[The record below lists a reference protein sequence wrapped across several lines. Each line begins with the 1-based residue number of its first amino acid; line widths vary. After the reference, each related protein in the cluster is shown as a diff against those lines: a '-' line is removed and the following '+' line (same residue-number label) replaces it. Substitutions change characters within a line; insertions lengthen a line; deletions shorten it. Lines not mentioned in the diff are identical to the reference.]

1 MVGLLHFFAAGSLPA
16 QSLPDEQNPDQEIS
30 TLPERLSA
38 MHRRIGDRVL
48 DLSDRID
55 NFFGDTRLDEEAGKT
70 RYRVRTELRLLE
82 GGESEFRTRIRG
94 HAVLPNTRERL
105 GLFLES
111 FRSDFLTD
119 LGDLLGEPAQEE
131 EQQSLLPEEDVSGLR
146 AALFSSDRGHLS
158 LDGGVK
164 LSSDPQ
170 ARVRLRWREDHELGD
185 TWSLRFIQSL
195 EYRGEIGYGERT
207 QLRFERAFD
216 QRLLRLA
223 IEGVWFERQDL
234 EALLVTSY
242 FLPLDDR
249 TLLRISGDIRGV
261 LGDDPARTGVGLGLG
276 LRRLL
281 HEDWLFGEI
290 APRVFYPEKS
300 IHGSDVSV
308 QLVLEV
314 IFGR

>member
-1 MVGLLHFFAAGSLPA
+1 
-16 QSLPDEQNPDQEIS
+16 
-30 TLPERLSA
+30 

-55 NFFGDTRLDEEAGKT
+55 NFFGDPRLDEDAGET

-82 GGESEFRTRIRG
+82 GGETDFRMRVRG
-94 HAVLPNTRERL
+94 HAVLPNTRKRL

-119 LGDLLGEPAQEE
+119 LGDLLGDPAQEG
-131 EQQSLLPEEDVSGLR
+131 EQQSLLPAEDVSGLR
-146 AALFSSDRGHLS
+146 AALFGNDRGHLS

-185 TWSLRFIQSL
+185 VWSLRFIQSL

-207 QLRFERAFD
+207 QLRFERAVD
-216 QRLLRLA
+216 QRLLRFG
-223 IEGVWFERQDL
+223 IEGVWFEQQDF

-242 FLPLDDR
+242 FLPLDER
-249 TLLRISGDIRGV
+249 TVLKISSDIRGV
-261 LGDDPARTGVGLGLG
+261 IGDDPESTGVGLGLG
-276 LRRLL
+276 LRRRL

-290 APRVFYPEKS
+290 APRVFYPDNS
-300 IHGSDVSV
+300 IHGSDISV
-308 QLVLEV
+308 QLVFEV

>member
-1 MVGLLHFFAAGSLPA
+1 
-16 QSLPDEQNPDQEIS
+16 
-30 TLPERLSA
+30 

-55 NFFGDTRLDEEAGKT
+55 NFFGDPRLDEDAGET

-82 GGESEFRTRIRG
+82 GGETDFRMRVRG
-94 HAVLPNTRERL
+94 HAVLPNTRKRL

-119 LGDLLGEPAQEE
+119 LGDLLGDPAQEG
-131 EQQSLLPEEDVSGLR
+131 EQQSLLPAEDESGLR
-146 AALFSSDRGHLS
+146 AALFGNDRGHLS

-207 QLRFERAFD
+207 QLRFERAVD
-216 QRLLRLA
+216 QRLLRFG
-223 IEGVWFERQDL
+223 IEGVWFEQQDF
-234 EALLVTSY
+234 EALLVTTY
-242 FLPLDDR
+242 FVPMDDR
-249 TLLRISGDIRGV
+249 TVLKISGDIRRV
-261 LGDDPARTGVGLGLG
+261 FGDDPESAGVGLGLG
-276 LRRLL
+276 LRRRL

-290 APRVFYPEKS
+290 APRVFYPDNS
-300 IHGSDVSV
+300 IHGSDISV
-308 QLVLEV
+308 QLVFEV